1 MESMKIKA
9 NLVLELRTLKSWSQ
23 EELALAAG
31 LNLRTVQRIESKGS
45 ASLQSKKALASAL
58 DIDIHELDHKEIPQ
72 MKRYEFKTLE
82 IDAGEGFLAGLKK
95 PKLPNFAELLN
106 KEGSEGWML
115 VQILTPELAQGLWAA
130 KTGNMLALLQ
140 RELGE

>member
-1 MESMKIKA
+1 MKIKA

-31 LNLRTVQRIESKGS
+31 LNLRTVQRIESEGS

-58 DIDIHELDHKEIPQ
+58 DIDIHDLDHKEIPQ

-82 IDAGEGFLAGLKK
+82 IDTEEGFLAGLKK
-95 PKLPNFAELLN
+95 PKLPNFTELLN

-115 VQILTPELAQGLWAA
+115 VQILTPELAQSVWAA
-130 KTGNMLALLQ
+130 KTGNMIALLQ
-140 RELGE
+140 REISE